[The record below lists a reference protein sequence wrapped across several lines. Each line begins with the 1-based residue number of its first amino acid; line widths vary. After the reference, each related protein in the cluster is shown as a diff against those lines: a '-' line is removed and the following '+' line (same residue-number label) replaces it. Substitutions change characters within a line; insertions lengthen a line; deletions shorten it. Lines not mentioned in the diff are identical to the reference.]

1 MIPVLE
7 AREVGFAFNRRSVV
21 LRGVSFCVF
30 PGERLGVLG
39 PNGAGKSTLLWRL
52 LALYQGPGEVK
63 LFGEPVGAAALAR
76 LGVVFQNPEDTL
88 FMPSLEA
95 DLVLPLI
102 NRGVDKERARARAQ
116 EALRKVGLHDH
127 AGRSAASLS
136 LGERKRAAI
145 AAAIVTEP
153 ELLILDEPTAELDG
167 RAARLL
173 ADTVIAMGVTTLV
186 TTHDLHFLAR
196 VATRVL
202 VLVQGAIVA
211 EGLPAEILSDTGR
224 LEAWGLA

>member
-1 MIPVLE
+1 MTPVVE
-7 AREVGFAFNRRSVV
+7 AREVGFAFDRQAPV
-21 LRGVSFCVF
+21 LRGVSFCVL
-30 PGERLGVLG
+30 PGERLAVVG

-52 LALYQGPGEVK
+52 LGLYKGPGEVK
-63 LFGEPVGAAALAR
+63 LFGEPVRPAALAR
-76 LGVVFQNPEDTL
+76 LGVVFQNPEDML
-88 FMPSLEA
+88 FMPTLEA

-102 NRGVDKERARARAQ
+102 NRGIGKERARARAQ
-116 EALRKVGLHDH
+116 AALRQVGLPGYE
-127 AGRSAASLS
+127 GRSASSLS

-145 AAAIVTEP
+145 AAALVTEP

-173 ADTVIAMGVTTLV
+173 ADTVVAMGITTLF
-186 TTHDLHFLAR
+186 TTHDLNFLAR

-211 EGLPAEILSDTGR
+211 EGPPAEILSDPGR

>member
-1 MIPVLE
+1 M
-7 AREVGFAFNRRSVV
+7 
-21 LRGVSFCVF
+21 
-30 PGERLGVLG
+30 
-39 PNGAGKSTLLWRL
+39 
-52 LALYQGPGEVK
+52 
-63 LFGEPVGAAALAR
+63 
-76 LGVVFQNPEDTL
+76 L
-88 FMPSLEA
+88 FMPTLEA

-102 NRGVDKERARARAQ
+102 NRGIGKERARARAQ
-116 EALRKVGLHDH
+116 AALRQVGL
-127 AGRSAASLS
+127 AGYEGRSGSSLS

-145 AAAIVTEP
+145 AAALVTEP

-173 ADTVIAMGVTTLV
+173 ADTVVAMGITTLF
-186 TTHDLHFLAR
+186 TTHDLNFLAR

-211 EGLPAEILSDTGR
+211 EGPPAEILSDPGR

>member
-1 MIPVLE
+1 MTPVVE
-7 AREVGFAFNRRSVV
+7 ARDLWFAFDRQRPV
-21 LRGVSFCVF
+21 LRGISFCVYE
-30 PGERLGVLG
+30 GERVAVAG

-52 LALYQGPGEVK
+52 LGLYKGPGQVR
-63 LFGEPVGAAALAR
+63 LFGEPVRPAALAR
-76 LGVVFQNPEDTL
+76 LGVVCQNPEDML

-95 DLVLPLI
+95 DLTLPLV
-102 NRGVDKERARARAQ
+102 NRGIGNKEAAARAR
-116 EALRKVGLHDH
+116 EALKKVSLEGYE
-127 AGRSAASLS
+127 GRPASSLS
-136 LGERKRAAI
+136 LGERERAAI
-145 AAAIVTEP
+145 AAALVTEP

-167 RAARLL
+167 RSARLL
-173 ADTVIAMGVTTLV
+173 AETLTRMPVTLLF

-211 EGLPAEILSDTGR
+211 EGAPAQILSDSAR

>member
-1 MIPVLE
+1 MRPVVE
-7 AREVGFAFNRRSVV
+7 ARDLWFAYDRQAPV
-21 LRGVSFCVF
+21 LRGISFCAYE
-30 PGERLGVLG
+30 GERVALAG

-52 LALYQGPGEVK
+52 LGLYKGPGEVR
-63 LFGEPVGAAALAR
+63 LFGEPLRPAALAR
-76 LGVVFQNPEDTL
+76 LGVVFQNPEDML

-95 DLVLPLI
+95 DLTLPLV
-102 NRGVDKERARARAQ
+102 NRGIGQKEAAARAR
-116 EALRKVGLHDH
+116 EALKKVGLEGYE
-127 AGRSAASLS
+127 GRPASSLS

-145 AAAIVTEP
+145 AAALVTGP

-167 RAARLL
+167 RSARLL
-173 ADTVIAMGVTTLV
+173 AETLTRMPVTLLF

-211 EGLPAEILSDTGR
+211 DGAPAQILSDSAR